1 MLEGTKRHLLH
12 SEGGHQ
18 CNSVLPCPG
27 AGCLAQNPRYTA
39 TGYNRKNIA
48 YMCIYIHYSNIHIYI
63 LLPIFCETPLRMN
76 LGPSRCGSSIHD
88 INRMKTID
96 FISISKDRMK
106 IIDTISIALLFSLHS
121 IVAKTLQKFAVES
134 ES

>member
-39 TGYNRKNIA
+39 TGYNRQNIA
-48 YMCIYIHYSNIHIYI
+48 YMCIYIYIIEIYRSIYI
-63 LLPIFCETPLRMN
+63 YIYVCVYMYIYPSPDLL
-76 LGPSRCGSSIHD
+76 
-88 INRMKTID
+88 
-96 FISISKDRMK
+96 
-106 IIDTISIALLFSLHS
+106 
-121 IVAKTLQKFAVES
+121 
-134 ES
+134 